1 MRKMLLLLLAVAQP
15 VLAESVLAE
24 SVPAQ
29 SPSAEKNPPR
39 PVISEILRSEA
50 ARLPGFPGTIAAEV
64 ESVLAFQT
72 AGRIA
77 SRAVELGD
85 RVMAGD
91 ALATL
96 DQISLADDVS
106 TAEAALKA
114 AEAQAALAQQTL
126 DRAEQL
132 ARRGVSAKA
141 QVETAVAGR
150 DSSAA
155 AVIAAKAN
163 LARAEDAARYG
174 VLRAPSA
181 GVVIAAPVD
190 PGTMVAPGT
199 PVLTLA
205 VDETLEVVINLPP
218 EVLTLLGP
226 APRFLIRPRSAD
238 ATPVPGRLRLV
249 EPVADSTT
257 RRSAVHI
264 RLEGKSAL
272 IRIGSLVE
280 VDLSLP
286 EAAVL
291 SLPLVAIRQTEQGP
305 QVWRIAAQSRQAESV
320 PVSLGERIGDRIVV
334 TGALNPGDEILVRGV
349 NSITEGQTL
358 GERTE

>member
-15 VLAESVLAE
+15 VLAESVPAE
-24 SVPAQ
+24 TV
-29 SPSAEKNPPR
+29 SAEKAPPR

-50 ARLPGFPGTIAAEV
+50 TRLPSFPGTITAEV

-72 AGRIA
+72 PGRIA
-77 SRAVELGD
+77 SRAVEPGD
-85 RVMAGD
+85 RVVAGD
-91 ALATL
+91 ELATL

-106 TAEAALKA
+106 TAKAALKA

-132 ARRGVSAKA
+132 ARRGVSATV
-141 QVETAVAGR
+141 QVETAIAGR

-199 PVLTLA
+199 PVVTLA

-226 APRFLIRPRSAD
+226 DPRFLIRPRSAR
-238 ATPVPGRLRLV
+238 AEPVPGRLRLV

-264 RLEGKSAL
+264 RLDGKSAL

-291 SLPLVAIRQTEQGP
+291 SLPLVAIRQTDTGA
-305 QVWRIAAQSRQAESV
+305 QVWRIAAQNRQAEAV
-320 PVSLGERIGDRIVV
+320 AVTLGERIGDRIVV